1 MLSNKL
7 TLILLL
13 SGFFILTTCKKV
25 EKVMMVKTGVA
36 SNITTNSADV
46 SGQIIDIGEEA
57 TQYGHCYAK
66 TPNVN
71 KNNLI
76 TEKGKP
82 TGNVSFTSSLT
93 NLEPGTKYY
102 VKAYISN
109 KDGLTIYGDEI
120 DLITLQHA
128 IPEYISSV
136 VENSTPTLLEMTYSL
151 TLANIVPAASAFS
164 VQVNSV
170 GRTVNAVAISGNK
183 VQLTLASAVVYGDI
197 VTVAYSKPGS
207 NPLQT
212 PSGGQ
217 AASITAQNVTNNVS
231 TPIPA
236 YVSSVVENSTPT
248 LLEMTYSLTLAN
260 IIPAASAFIVQV
272 NSAGRTVNAVAISGT
287 KVQLTLASA
296 VIYGD
301 IVTVAYSK
309 PGSNPLQT
317 LSGGQAASITSQTVT
332 NNVSPP
338 IPVYVSSVVE
348 NSTPT
353 LLEMTYSLTL
363 ANIVPAASAF
373 TVQVNS
379 VGRTVNAVAIS
390 GNKVQL
396 TLASAVVYGDIVTVA
411 YIRPGS
417 NPLQTLS
424 GGQAASIA
432 AQAVTNHV
440 SPPIPVYVSSVV
452 ENATPTLLEM
462 IYSLTLANI
471 VPATSAFTVQVNS
484 VGRTI
489 NTVVISGTKVL
500 LTLSSPVVYG
510 DIVTVAYTKPATNP
524 LQTATG
530 GQAVTISGQTVTNN
544 TLCNA
549 PSANTNV
556 ATDRGS
562 STVTFNGTV
571 NANGSSTAVTF
582 EYGTTISYGSEI
594 SATQS
599 PITGTSNTSVN
610 ALVDGLIPFT
620 VYHYRVKAINC
631 GGTIYGPDIIFKTL
645 CPSSLTLTHTAGS
658 VAPVTKEVTYRIV
671 QTSLTGEDK
680 CWITQNLGAD
690 SQAGSEIDNTQA
702 AAGWYWQFNRKQGYK
717 YDGTRTPATT
727 WITNISENSNWT
739 LANDPCNQLLGSG
752 WRIPTSMEWTMAN
765 NNGGWNN
772 WFDTYS
778 SVLKLHAQEG
788 YLVSDLGTPSF
799 LASYGYYWSTSENLY
814 NYGWC
819 LYFFGNESNILA
831 ESKAWG
837 LSIRCLKD

>member
-151 TLANIVPAASAFS
+151 TLANIVPAASAF
-164 VQVNSV
+164 
-170 GRTVNAVAISGNK
+170 
-183 VQLTLASAVVYGDI
+183 
-197 VTVAYSKPGS
+197 
-207 NPLQT
+207 
-212 PSGGQ
+212 
-217 AASITAQNVTNNVS
+217 
-231 TPIPA
+231 
-236 YVSSVVENSTPT
+236 
-248 LLEMTYSLTLAN
+248 
-260 IIPAASAFIVQV
+260 IVQV
-272 NSAGRTVNAVAISGT
+272 NSA
-287 KVQLTLASA
+287 
-296 VIYGD
+296 
-301 IVTVAYSK
+301 
-309 PGSNPLQT
+309 
-317 LSGGQAASITSQTVT
+317 
-332 NNVSPP
+332 
-338 IPVYVSSVVE
+338 
-348 NSTPT
+348 
-353 LLEMTYSLTL
+353 
-363 ANIVPAASAF
+363 
-373 TVQVNS
+373 
-379 VGRTVNAVAIS
+379 GRTVNAVAIS